1 MDDQLTLQ
9 PDNKLDV
16 LQSLMLHD
24 ILVKRKSILD
34 QLRKGLSTL
43 GVLAEIEYN
52 PSLFEQFFVNQGG
65 LSTDFVLNC
74 LHFQDSCQRNVIDD
88 GVYQMLQTAFVK
100 SLSVVEVKNFLKFV
114 TGTSEVS
121 MSTLPHCISV
131 SCYSGD
137 FIFVSTCLLEL
148 KLPNHFPNHSSFDSA
163 MRTVIEGSS
172 FTTA

>member
-1 MDDQLTLQ
+1 MQ

-24 ILVKRKSILD
+24 VLVKRKSILD

-52 PSLFEQFFVNQGG
+52 PSLFEEFFVHQGG
-65 LSTDFVLNC
+65 LSNDFVLNC
-74 LHFQDSCQRNVIDD
+74 LHFQDSCKQNVIEDR
-88 GVYQMLQTAFVK
+88 VYQMLQTFVK
-100 SLSVVEVKNFLKFV
+100 NLSVDELKNFLKLV

-121 MSTLPHCISV
+121 MSTLPHRISV

-137 FIFVSTCLLEL
+137 SIFASTCLLEL
-148 KLPNHFPNHSSFDSA
+148 KLPNHFPNYASFDSA